1 MARLNEP
8 AVAKDAARPLVSSS
22 ARWTPVLLACA
33 ASLLMVAPALG
44 QQYIYISTPTPG
56 GTAAKQTI
64 SGFVVDTV
72 KVPGSL
78 ALVTGSPFPESLDPE
93 QMAIHPSGK
102 FLFVLNPTSGTNGN
116 VSVFQIDPSTG
127 ALTNNPNPPFSAG
140 GGGKPQVV
148 IARPPGRDMYLGEFQ
163 DAQTNTN
170 AVLHSPL
177 ND

>member
-8 AVAKDAARPLVSSS
+8 AVEKDAARPLVRSS

-33 ASLLMVAPALG
+33 ALLVMAAPALG
-44 QQYIYISTPTPG
+44 KAQQYIYVSSTTPG

-78 ALVTGSPFPESLDPE
+78 ALVTGSPFLESLDPE

-102 FLFVLNPTSGTNGN
+102 FLFVLNPNSGTNGN

-127 ALTNNPNPPFSAG
+127 ALTKNSNPPFSASG
-140 GGGKPQVV
+140 GLTPQV
-148 IARPPGRDMYLGEFQ
+148 
-163 DAQTNTN
+163 
-170 AVLHSPL
+170 
-177 ND
+177 